1 MKKNILLHILT
12 TIKYILTH
20 ILILLLLFAAAGDA
34 IHFEGCIIYI
44 SFFTIPSIVGLTIF
58 FIKKCKKEQITPIT
72 LINQTFKTSAITL
85 GTLALL
91 NIILKYKETY
101 IPFFLV
107 AILFLLSIFTKIT
120 ELPSLQNNKL
130 SSKIKLINA
139 IYFQCMIL
147 FIYSIFIGYTSCH
160 FMGESATGEDII
172 HLLNTN
178 P

>member
-1 MKKNILLHILT
+1 MKKNILTHILT

-58 FIKKCKKEQITPIT
+58 LIKKCKKEQITPRA

-120 ELPSLQNNKL
+120 DLPTQKTSKFKTFL
-130 SSKIKLINA
+130 SVINA

-147 FIYSIFIGYTSCH
+147 FIYSTFIGYTSSH
-160 FMGESATGEDII
+160 FMGEYATGEDII